1 MARPSPQTER
11 VVAIVDLLATYPGE
25 DFTLAELARRLGV
38 SKPTCYP
45 MLATLTRAG
54 WLLRHPTRKT
64 YRLGPAL
71 VPAGRAAATGTP
83 VLDLARP
90 RMASLAEA
98 SGLTCMGLA
107 PSADELVVVELVR
120 PPALAGVAG
129 GAFGLRLGD
138 SIPPRPPFGA
148 VTVAWQG
155 EEAAEGW
162 LRAGG
167 ATGDRRRRYE
177 ADLVA
182 VRRRGYAVELR
193 EPIQERIASLAD
205 QLRSAVADRGATA
218 RIIHDLV
225 DQAVGDL
232 ADEHVLLA
240 DIDPERTY
248 RPSSINAPVFDP
260 EGAVVLVVCLI
271 DARSAMTGRDIAG
284 VGEQVR
290 SMTADLTRA
299 LRGRMPSTTPG

>member
-1 MARPSPQTER
+1 MPRPSPQTER
-11 VVAIVDLLATYPGE
+11 VIAVVDLLATYPGE

-90 RMASLAEA
+90 RMASLAES

-107 PSADELVVVELVR
+107 PSAEDLVVVELVR
-120 PPALAGVAG
+120 PPGPAGGPG

-138 SIPPRPPFGA
+138 TIPPRPPFGA
-148 VTVAWQG
+148 VLVAWHG
-155 EEAAEGW
+155 DAAVEAW

-167 ATGDRRRRYE
+167 ATGERRRRYE
-177 ADLVA
+177 ADLAA

-193 EPIQERIASLAD
+193 EPIQERIAWLAD
-205 QLRSAVADRGATA
+205 QLRSAVADRGAA
-218 RIIHDLV
+218 AQIHDLV

-232 ADEHVLLA
+232 ADEHVLLT
-240 DIDPERTY
+240 DIDPDRTY

-260 EGAVVLVVCLI
+260 EGAVALVVCLI
-271 DARSAMTGRDIAG
+271 DARITMPGRDVAA
-284 VGEQVR
+284 VGNQVR
-290 SMTADLTRA
+290 SMTSEITRS
-299 LRGRMPSTTPG
+299 LRGRLPLV